1 RLRNLADLALL
12 VPTATRVARHVAEQQ
27 VLPRRVPD
35 RSFREGEAGAD
46 LLDLGVRVDQL
57 VELIGLGLDTHPRL
71 LSARLARR
79 TYHGVPALDAAEDL
93 AQAFEAGDVVAG
105 EEAVDVGQGGAHPGG
120 ERLVLRPSL
129 QRVDPDDGERL
140 PSEPCHLPLQ

>member
-1 RLRNLADLALL
+1 
-12 VPTATRVARHVAEQQ
+12 
-27 VLPRRVPD
+27 LPRRVPD

-79 TYHGVPALDAAEDL
+79 TYHCAAACALRGVPALDAAEDL
-93 AQAFEAGDVVAG
+93 AQPFEAGDVVAG
-105 EEAVDVGQGGAHPGG
+105 EEAVDVEEGSAHPGR
-120 ERLVLRPSL
+120 ERLVRRTSL
-129 QRVDPDDGERL
+129 HRADPDGGESVTR
-140 PSEPCHLPLQ
+140 EAGPLAPQMRRGSRCA